1 MPTKIL
7 NVTEVRQQFSQLVRT
22 LDEPIYVTVYGKPQA
37 VVLSYD
43 TYEAMVQKIEGLQQ
57 DQAVKSKQ
65 AAARQL
71 LNIGLTNVPE
81 PDKLAKEIKGAVET

>member
-7 NVTEVRQQFSQLVRT
+7 NVTEVRQQFSQLVRA

-43 TYEAMVQKIEGLQQ
+43 TYEAMIEKIEGLQR
-57 DQAVKSKQ
+57 DQMVKNKQ
-65 AAARQL
+65 TAARQL
-71 LNIGLTNVPE
+71 LDIGLTDVPA
-81 PDKLAKEIKGAVET
+81 PDQLAEEIKLAVEA